1 MSFSDEKVQKV
12 WEKGHPDSNNDPNVW
27 RKDDCTAWM
36 KRSLHGNRES
46 EYGWEIDHIDPD
58 KGDDL
63 SNLRPLQWKNNLDK
77 ADKKRLLCNVKSDGV
92 HNTGL

>member
-1 MSFSDEKVQKV
+1 LSFSDEKVQQV
-12 WEKGHPDSNNDPNVW
+12 WEKGHVVSNNDPNVW

-36 KRSLHGNRES
+36 NRSLYGNRES
-46 EYGWEIDHIDPD
+46 EYGWEIDHINPNG
-58 KGDDL
+58 GDEL

-77 ADKKRLLCNVKSDGV
+77 GDGPLQCNVKSNGI